1 MIKTEFYQRRIFM
14 RTLETTIIYVALLA
28 IALAG
33 CATNTVVIEQIQK
46 KSMERGT
53 VFEELKDGTPTA
65 GFSILIIRATM
76 KTLKEG
82 FYPLELKSALHGK
95 PEYPFVFNIGGQGV
109 TWLAKGT
116 PDIQRRDLEGKR
128 NPEGGEGMKY
138 FLEKRIMLKPGAYK
152 IYVGL
157 TEETLQKEVDVTLS
171 EGKTSVLQLM
181 PLYFTGRYNRNA
193 GSFYHGLRDF
203 EVYLDGVRINSK

>member
-1 MIKTEFYQRRIFM
+1 MKQVILWPFIIF
-14 RTLETTIIYVALLA
+14 VLL
-28 IALAG
+28 ING
-33 CATNTVVIEQIQK
+33 CATNTAVTNQIREKSLEQGAIFQ
-46 KSMERGT
+46 
-53 VFEELKDGTPTA
+53 ELTDGTPTP
-65 GFSILIIRATM
+65 GFSVLIIKATM

-82 FYPLELKSALHGK
+82 FYPLEFKSALHGK

-109 TWLAKGT
+109 TWPAKGT
-116 PDIQRRDLEGKR
+116 PDIQQQIAEGKR
-128 NPEGGEGMKY
+128 NPEGGDGMKY

-157 TEETLQKEVDVTLS
+157 TKETLQKEVDVTLS
-171 EGKTSVLQLM
+171 EGKTNVLQFM

-203 EVYLDGVRINSK
+203 EVYLDGIRVDPK